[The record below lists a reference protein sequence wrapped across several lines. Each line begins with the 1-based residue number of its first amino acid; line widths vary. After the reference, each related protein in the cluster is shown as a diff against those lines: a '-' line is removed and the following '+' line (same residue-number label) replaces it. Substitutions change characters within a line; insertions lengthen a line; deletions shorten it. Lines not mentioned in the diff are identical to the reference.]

1 MSKARKAG
9 SSTDGKPL
17 QRDRASGK
25 ECDVIALHP
34 GAGRPVRL
42 LAVRIVTIGLVAL
55 ATSALAGDP
64 AAVTAAL
71 QSLHGNWPDAQFSV
85 DVAGLSDGE
94 AQIDRPLHVE
104 YEAARPGYIAC
115 VRVSSHGDVSL
126 TRVVSSNASTSGD
139 LSLAV
144 AAPLGRETAIF
155 LFSNQP
161 LDALF
166 DGQTVQ
172 AIGADRTHVDS
183 FTRKVEQLQ
192 SQGVMLAARRY
203 DYMVGAP
210 AGGTQYTT
218 RSIIREVEG
227 RNGVGA
233 RDVSHPRFPTR
244 IEFEFNSDQLTAQ
257 GKKDLDVFGAALAS
271 KLHDR
276 QVTLEGHTDALGSDD
291 YNRDLSQ
298 RRARAA
304 RQYLLD
310 SFGLMP
316 ERIAVTGK
324 GKEGPIA
331 SNDTEADRSR
341 NRRVDFIFNSAPAA
355 GEGR

>member
-1 MSKARKAG
+1 
-9 SSTDGKPL
+9 
-17 QRDRASGK
+17 
-25 ECDVIALHP
+25 VIALHA
-34 GAGRPVRL
+34 GAERPALV
-42 LAVRIVTIGLVAL
+42 AGIQFVMISLVAL
-55 ATSALAGDP
+55 AGSARAGDP
-64 AAVTAAL
+64 AGVTAAL

-104 YEAARPGYIAC
+104 YEAARPGYIAYL
-115 VRVSSHGDVSL
+115 RVSSHGDVSL
-126 TRVVSSNASTSGD
+126 TRVVTGNASAAGD
-139 LSLAV
+139 LSLPI
-144 AAPLGRETAIF
+144 AAPLGRERAIF

-166 DGQTVQ
+166 NGQAVQ
-172 AIGADRTHVDS
+172 AIGADRAHVDS
-183 FTRKVEQLQ
+183 FTRKLEQLQ

-203 DYMVGAP
+203 DYMVDAP
-210 AGGTQYTT
+210 TGGTQYTT

-227 RNGVGA
+227 QTGA
-233 RDVSHPRFPTR
+233 DTREASHPRFPTR

-271 KLHDR
+271 KLRDR

-291 YNRDLSQ
+291 YNRDLSA
-298 RRARAA
+298 RRARVAQ
-304 RQYLLD
+304 QYLLD
-310 SFGLMP
+310 SFGLST

-341 NRRVDFIFNSAPAA
+341 NRRVDFIFNSPSAA
-355 GEGR
+355 GDGK